1 MIGIFVSFPFQFL
14 LPFLLLDVGLD
25 VEVGEENK
33 KHGSVEQN
41 HVAKYFW
48 EITLDE
54 ERKAGV
60 NEEGHKL
67 THLQLCQIS
76 FPPEV
81 FLDAR
86 SHGRHE
92 VVEVHDDVNAHV
104 QEPAECGV
112 SATNK
117 PNSKP

>member
-1 MIGIFVSFPFQFL
+1 MIGVLVSFLFQLL
-14 LPFLLLDVGLD
+14 LPFLLLNVGLD

-33 KHGSVEQN
+33 KHCSVEQN
-41 HVAKYFW
+41 HVAKYFR

-76 FPPEV
+76 FPP
-81 FLDAR
+81 
-86 SHGRHE
+86 
-92 VVEVHDDVNAHV
+92 
-104 QEPAECGV
+104 
-112 SATNK
+112 
-117 PNSKP
+117 

>member
-48 EITLDE
+48 KITLDE

-76 FPPEV
+76 ETTEFTNLYLKRRDHV
-81 FLDAR
+81 NICFSWYYLTISKS
-86 SHGRHE
+86 SH
-92 VVEVHDDVNAHV
+92 AIL
-104 QEPAECGV
+104 
-112 SATNK
+112 S
-117 PNSKP
+117 